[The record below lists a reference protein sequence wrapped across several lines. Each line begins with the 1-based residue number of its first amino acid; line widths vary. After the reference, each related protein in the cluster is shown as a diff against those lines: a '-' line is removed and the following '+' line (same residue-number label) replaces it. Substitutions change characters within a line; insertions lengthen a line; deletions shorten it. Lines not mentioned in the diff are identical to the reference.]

1 MAKLTKREQ
10 ILQFVESQGTA
21 TFTQIQR
28 FIVDLNYGAGTYD
41 KDAKS
46 GTRSV
51 WNGKY
56 GAESAYKEVP
66 ANPWRGYYC
75 GSFCTGRSYRRR
87 SADGRLEDV
96 WREPNLLSGKDRL
109 VSEGK
114 LYKVVRGF
122 QD

>member
-41 KDAKS
+41 KGAKA
-46 GTRSV
+46 GFRSV
-51 WNGKY
+51 WNGKN
-56 GAESAYKEVP
+56 GAESRFRAVP
-66 ANPWRGYYC
+66 ANVWRGYYC
-75 GSFCTGRSYRRR
+75 GAFCGGSSTRRT
-87 SADGRLEDV
+87 ADGGYKRV
-96 WREPNLLSGKDRL
+96 WREPSLLNGKDRL
-109 VSEGK
+109 VKSGK
-114 LYKVVRGF
+114 LYKTVRGF

>member
-41 KDAKS
+41 KDAKT
-46 GTRSV
+46 GFRSV
-51 WNGKY
+51 WNGKN
-56 GAESAYKEVP
+56 GAESRFRAVP

-75 GSFCTGRSYRRR
+75 SSFCGGYSVRRTV
-87 SADGRLEDV
+87 DGLKRV
-96 WREPNLLSGKDRL
+96 WRQPSLLSGKDRL

-114 LYKVVRGF
+114 LYKAVRGF